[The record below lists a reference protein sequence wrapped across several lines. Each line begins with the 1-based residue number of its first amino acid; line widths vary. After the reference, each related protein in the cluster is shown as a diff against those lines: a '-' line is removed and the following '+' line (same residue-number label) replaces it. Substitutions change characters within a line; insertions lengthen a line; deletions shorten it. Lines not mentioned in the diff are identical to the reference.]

1 MNGRAALF
9 LVASGLLLATGCA
22 GSLSASAGL
31 SVDSAGNVGLRA
43 RVGGLVGV
51 GGGEADR
58 DADPPERRQTFAALG
73 AAVGGG
79 VLLTRPATWELVVD
93 APGLAV
99 LHQDSA
105 PGFGV
110 VGLLRL
116 RSVFRWRDGESL
128 GAALG
133 PGLAFEATRLLGEA
147 PALDADAGRR
157 HGLGG
162 TLEAYVLFPDRDG
175 AAPRV
180 EVFAGASYR
189 LTAFTELQ
197 LSEREEPP
205 PPERPR

>member
-79 VLLTRPATWELVVD
+79 VLLT
-93 APGLAV
+93 
-99 LHQDSA
+99 
-105 PGFGV
+105 
-110 VGLLRL
+110 
-116 RSVFRWRDGESL
+116 
-128 GAALG
+128 
-133 PGLAFEATRLLGEA
+133 
-147 PALDADAGRR
+147 
-157 HGLGG
+157 
-162 TLEAYVLFPDRDG
+162 
-175 AAPRV
+175 
-180 EVFAGASYR
+180 
-189 LTAFTELQ
+189 
-197 LSEREEPP
+197 
-205 PPERPR
+205 